1 MADAWDGGRTG
12 EWRRKISEKG
22 RNDGG
27 LKEGGSIRVAG
38 KWKAWEILQNRT
50 VSLDVGLGEEA
61 RKNSRCLG
69 TREFGGSSQCCGT
82 P

>member
-38 KWKAWEILQNRT
+38 NGRPGRFYKTGPSAWM
-50 VSLDVGLGEEA
+50 
-61 RKNSRCLG
+61 
-69 TREFGGSSQCCGT
+69 
-82 P
+82 